1 MAHMTQEKKAK
12 INAALKAVMPKG
24 WKYTLAVRNH
34 ATIVCTIKSAPK
46 DLVALSGDEHAVREG
61 HYRVNH
67 YWYASHIKNAELV
80 AEIAPIIA
88 ALNTDNWDRSD
99 IQTDYFDVGHY
110 ITLQFG
116 TWDKRFEVKA

>member
-1 MAHMTQEKKAK
+1 MAHMTQEKKIK
-12 INAALKAVMPKG
+12 IKAALAACMPKG
-24 WKYTLAVRNH
+24 WKYTVAVQRGS
-34 ATIVCTIKSAPK
+34 TIVCTIRSAPK
-46 DLVALSGDEHAVREG
+46 DLVALAGDKHDIASG

-80 AEIAPIIA
+80 GEIAPIIA
-88 ALNTDNWDRSD
+88 ALNTDNYDNSD